1 MELSRFNYRL
11 PKESIAQEP
20 LPKRDSSKLLVL
32 DSQSGEFAHYVFR
45 DLPRL
50 LNPGDLVVLNDVK
63 VFPGRIYGIKEQT
76 GGKIECLLLE
86 KRDANSTSEL
96 WSCMVKG
103 ANRLRKGLVILFD
116 GNVRGVIE
124 VKEDGDRV
132 FIRFSI
138 AELDFRKWL

>member
-11 PKESIAQEP
+11 PKERIAQEP
-20 LPKRDSSKLLVL
+20 LPKSDSSKLLVL
-32 DSQSGEFAHYVFR
+32 DSQSGEFEHYVFR

-103 ANRLRKGLVILFD
+103 ANRLRKGLVILFA
-116 GNVRGVIE
+116 GALENLFRPQIE
-124 VKEDGDRV
+124 YFVKQL
-132 FIRFSI
+132 
-138 AELDFRKWL
+138 AYQ